1 MKIIETGFKG
11 LIVIKPVIYFDTR
24 GYFFESF
31 NQDAFQKA
39 GINFSPVQDNESKSV
54 KGTIRGLHYQL
65 NPFPQA
71 KLIRVVMGK
80 ILDVALD
87 IRKDSLTFGKWF
99 GIELDSEN
107 KDQLLIPHGFA
118 HGFSVL
124 SDIAIIQY
132 KCDNV
137 YNSEYERGIN
147 FTGNWDQQFRS
158 SAIKILD
165 NRFYRMLK
173 LIFRIQGKSYGNN
186 SDYRIKRPAWQRAK
200 GSITKILWI

>member
-11 LIVIKPVIYFDTR
+11 LLVIKPVIHSDQR

-31 NQDAFQKA
+31 NQA
-39 GINFSPVQDNESKSV
+39 GFRNAGLEFTSVQDNESKSSNGV
-54 KGTIRGLHYQL
+54 IRGLHYQL

-71 KLIRVVMGK
+71 KLIRVVSGK

-87 IRKDSLTFGKWF
+87 IRRGSLTFGKWF
-99 GIELDSEN
+99 GIELDSDN

-124 SDIAIIQY
+124 SETAIIQY

-137 YNSEYERGIN
+137 YNPQYERGIN
-147 FTGNWDQQFRS
+147 VTDPELDINWKLGATTPIISEKD
-158 SAIKILD
+158 
-165 NRFYRMLK
+165 LK
-173 LIFRIQGKSYGNN
+173 QPFLKDAEYNF
-186 SDYRIKRPAWQRAK
+186 
-200 GSITKILWI
+200 

>member
-11 LIVIKPVIYFDTR
+11 LIVIKPTIYTDTR

-31 NQDAFQKA
+31 NQSAFNSA
-39 GINFSPVQDNESKSV
+39 GISFSPVQDNESKSI
-54 KGTIRGLHYQL
+54 KGVIRGLHYQL
-65 NPFPQA
+65 NPFPQT

-80 ILDVALD
+80 IFDVALD
-87 IRKDSLTFGKWF
+87 LRRDSLTFGKWF

-124 SDIAIIQY
+124 SEIAVIQY

-137 YNSEYERGIN
+137 YNSKLERGIN
-147 FTGNWDQQFRS
+147 LNDPS
-158 SAIKILD
+158 LD
-165 NRFYRMLK
+165 IYWK
-173 LIFRIQGKSYGNN
+173 LGSTVPVI
-186 SDYRIKRPAWQRAK
+186 SDKDLAQPLMRDAEINF
-200 GSITKILWI
+200 